1 MFGRLLQSLGFR
13 RGEGSDRSL
22 ERYERLSQE
31 NRDTVRDTYLREN
44 FSHDPSEQLVQN
56 ALRLWREGQ
65 RLEALEVF
73 SRAIKQTP
81 ENSILLLN
89 RANLNV
95 ELGNFNEALSDFER
109 ARTGQPRL
117 PEQVFAMQEAL
128 QSMSPAT
135 LEILVQKRKNAH

>member
-1 MFGRLLQSLGFR
+1 M
-13 RGEGSDRSL
+13 
-22 ERYERLSQE
+22 
-31 NRDTVRDTYLREN
+31 
-44 FSHDPSEQLVQN
+44 
-56 ALRLWREGQ
+56 
-65 RLEALEVF
+65 EALEVF